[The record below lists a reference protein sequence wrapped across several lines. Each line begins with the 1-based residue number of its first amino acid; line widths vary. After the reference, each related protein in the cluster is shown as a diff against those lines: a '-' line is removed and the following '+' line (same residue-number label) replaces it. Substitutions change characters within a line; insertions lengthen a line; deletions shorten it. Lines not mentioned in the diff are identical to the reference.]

1 MASSGHFREKLNA
14 RGKAGRSPPGKQSN
28 KESLAPKTRQA
39 THRFAARLAPP
50 T

>member
-28 KESLAPKTRQA
+28 KENLAPKIWQQPVILW
-39 THRFAARLAPP
+39 ARLAPP